1 MGRSPYGRRLLSFTL
16 IVLTQIGSPAGVHLL
31 DDAPPRAQVAPLMMP
46 SDAQVSAQQ
55 LQVDIDA
62 LRKQRPSLGGGI
74 ALVST
79 GGGLALLGGL
89 YLVVSVAIPFGGAL
103 SPLLI
108 LGVIG
113 LAVGLPLAGVGVWLL
128 FTRIADR
135 QRIDEEIKSLRQQL
149 QLVQPRTPYQQQPR
163 QYQPPSQDI
172 PPPQVSAP
180 DSSMLIAR
188 F

>member
-1 MGRSPYGRRLLSFTL
+1 MLSFTL
-16 IVLTQIGSPAGVHLL
+16 MVLTQIGSPAGVHLL
-31 DDAPPRAQVAPLMMP
+31 DDAPLLAQAGPPMVP

-55 LQVDIDA
+55 LRVDIDA
-62 LRKQRPSLGGGI
+62 LKKLRPGIGGGI

-89 YLVVSVAIPFGGAL
+89 YAALSAAVPFGGAFG
-103 SPLLI
+103 PLLI
-108 LGVIG
+108 IGIVG
-113 LAVGLPLAGVGVWLL
+113 LAIGLPLAGIGVWLL

-135 QRIDEEIKSLRQQL
+135 QRIDEELTSLRQQL
-149 QLVQPRTPYQQQPR
+149 QLIEPRTPYQQPR

-172 PPPQVSAP
+172 PPPQVSTP
-180 DSSMLIAR
+180 DASILIAR

>member
-1 MGRSPYGRRLLSFTL
+1 MLSFTL
-16 IVLTQIGSPAGVHLL
+16 IVLTQIGSPGGVRLL
-31 DDAPPRAQVAPLMMP
+31 DDAPLLAQLVP

-62 LRKQRPSLGGGI
+62 LKKQRPSLGGGI

-89 YLVVSVAIPFGGAL
+89 YLALSVAIPFGGGL
-103 SPLLI
+103 SAVLI
-108 LGVIG
+108 LGIVG
-113 LAVGLPLAGVGVWLL
+113 LAIGLPLAGIGVWML
-128 FTRIADR
+128 FTRGDDR
-135 QRIDEEIKSLRQQL
+135 RRIDDEIKSLRQQL
-149 QLVQPRTPYQQQPR
+149 QLIEPRPSPQQPR
-163 QYQPPSQDI
+163 QYLPPSQDV
-172 PPPQVSAP
+172 PPPQVNAP

>member
-1 MGRSPYGRRLLSFTL
+1 MGRSPYGVRLLSFTL

-31 DDAPPRAQVAPLMMP
+31 DDSPLLAQLTPTMP
-46 SDAQVSAQQ
+46 GDAQVSAQQ

-89 YLVVSVAIPFGGAL
+89 YAALSSAISFGGAL
-103 SPLLI
+103 SPILI
-108 LGVIG
+108 IGIVG
-113 LAVGLPLAGVGVWLL
+113 LAIGLPLAGIGVWLL

-135 QRIDEEIKSLRQQL
+135 QRIDTEIKSLRDQL
-149 QLVQPRTPYQQQPR
+149 QLVQPRTPYQQPR

-188 F
+188 FP